1 MGTKTSNKSITKV
14 AIQNIFGKVLNV
26 LSNITR
32 WSNKDCSENKSLRL
46 YTELAKQGLNIVIT
60 YFLAFIAKE
69 EGIEIKMERF
79 PWIVLNRMFE
89 KTINGN
95 IRDDHINE
103 ICAHDEGLKRRY
115 KENIKTKIL
124 KNAKEFVENME
135 IDEKWNEVLIFKL
148 ATKIAT
154 LIECRELKIENAEAE
169 VLNTIKQL
177 SEESG
182 VPFFGQDT
190 EEYNF
195 FCEVSMLRSSVR
207 WLTQFKAK
215 ECSVLEHMGE
225 TAIIAF
231 LMGLEEYN
239 DEEIA
244 THLFWC
250 GAFHDLPERWTGD
263 MASNIK
269 DSVEGLRE
277 ATEEFERLAMQK
289 NVYEKLPKYH
299 IEKIM
304 MEETDNSKYKNLLK
318 KADNAS
324 ATFECYRN
332 IKAGSKDKYFFEV
345 ISKEYKRRKTY
356 PQSFEWLIEKIY
368 DAVPHEGYVE

>member
-1 MGTKTSNKSITKV
+1 MGTKTSNKSTMKV

-69 EGIEIKMERF
+69 KGIEIKMERF

-103 ICAHDEGLKRRY
+103 ICAHNEELKRRY

-124 KNAKEFVENME
+124 KNAKEFAENME

-177 SEESG
+177 SKESG
-182 VPFFGQDT
+182 IPFFGQDT

-277 ATEEFERLAMQK
+277 ATEEFERLVMQK

-304 MEETDNSKYKNLLK
+304 MEETDNSEYKNLLK

-332 IKAGSKDKYFFEV
+332 IKAGSKDNYFFEV
-345 ISKEYKRRKTY
+345 ISKEYKRRKVY
-356 PQSFEWLIEKIY
+356 PENFGWLIEKIY
-368 DAVPHEGYVE
+368 DSVPHEGYVE

>member
-1 MGTKTSNKSITKV
+1 MGTMSTGKNVTKEAV
-14 AIQNIFGKVLNV
+14 KNIFGKVLNV

-46 YTELAKQGLNIVIT
+46 YTELAKQGLNVVIT
-60 YFLAFIAKE
+60 YFLAEDAKKK
-69 EGIEIKMERF
+69 GIKIKMERF

-95 IRDDHINE
+95 IRNDHLKE
-103 ICAHDEGLKRRY
+103 ICKNSPGLEEGYFARVKAEILQNAEEFAERMQIDE
-115 KENIKTKIL
+115 EWDETKI
-124 KNAKEFVENME
+124 
-135 IDEKWNEVLIFKL
+135 FKV

-154 LIECRELKIENAEAE
+154 LIECRELEIKNAEGE
-169 VLNTIKQL
+169 VLNTITAL
-177 SEESG
+177 SKDEKIG
-182 VPFFGQDT
+182 FFDQDT
-190 EEYNF
+190 LEYEF
-195 FCEVSMLRSSVR
+195 FTEVSMLRSSVR

-215 ECSVLEHMGE
+215 ECSVLEHMAE

-231 LMGLEEYN
+231 LIGLEQSG

-277 ATEEFERLAMQK
+277 ATEEFERLVMEK
-289 NVYEKLPKYH
+289 NVYQKLPQYDIK
-299 IEKIM
+299 KVM
-304 MEETDNSKYKNLLK
+304 MEEKENEKYKDILK
-318 KADNAS
+318 KADYAS
-324 ATFECYRN
+324 AVFECYRN
-332 IKAGSKDKYFFEV
+332 IKAGSRDGYFFEV
-345 ISKEYKRRKTY
+345 ITKEYNSREAYSDNFK
-356 PQSFEWLIEKIY
+356 WLIEEIY
-368 DAVPHEGYVE
+368 NAVPHEGYVD